1 MTFKVTY
8 NQEYKRV
15 IPAVLIDSRQNL
27 PFLKSAGGY
36 DVLAYTDSQVDLVTE
51 KVIPYKVETEDG
63 NLAGYFNLQVQGDN
77 DDAAALL
84 NYQLRPAFEVFNSQI
99 LGIIS
104 TFIQSNEWQF
114 DCLF

>member
-1 MTFKVTY
+1 MIFKVTY

-36 DVLAYTDSQVDLVTE
+36 DVLAYTESQVDLVTE
-51 KVIPYKVETEDG
+51 RVVPYKIETEEG
-63 NLAGYFNLQVQGDN
+63 NLAGYFNLQVQDGN
-77 DDAAALL
+77 DDAAFLL
-84 NYQLRPAFEVFNSQI
+84 NYQLRPAFQSFNSEI

-104 TFIQSNEWQF
+104 NFISSNEWQF
-114 DCLF
+114 DCLL